1 MHVPRSLAAV
11 ALAALLSTDVAA
23 QAPLGDWSNERRNEL
38 GWLVYNLGDL
48 DGDGRTEIA
57 SAFPSRRTLHEYW
70 QDVAVYS
77 PSVSM
82 WRPRADWHVLWELEP
97 SRYAFSDRCGEALVV
112 LRRDEL
118 GFEVAVGAP
127 GSGLTAGV
135 GGAVATWAG
144 LDSGGPRSAWGS
156 TQLGAEFGAALAA
169 LPDLDA
175 DGRAELA
182 VGAPGIGAVE
192 LYLTTNGARCGVITD
207 SAPSTRFGA
216 ALAVVAGDPSEWS
229 GAELAVGAPSSSLTG
244 RERGAV
250 HVHTLADGARA
261 RSLEGE
267 TDGEHFGARII
278 ARDLERDGAA
288 ELVVASLGGDGACAS
303 VSVACSGDL
312 TRRWRY
318 GFPSGAGEQGVVI
331 DVCGDLNADGCDEV
345 LVAFSPSTPDVWPE
359 VVVLSGHDGALFHA
373 IRSFHPERGPQG
385 REFLAEPI
393 GLRLRSRLGVASAGD
408 QDGDGLDDVWIGMC
422 STRGNDGTLGVI
434 SLLSGASLGS
444 SNRVA
449 PVVKRGVR
457 VSPHTAHAGEDRSV
471 RLAHADLPRVWT
483 SFEPDNSDAD
493 GRAYDCGPSAYGR
506 CVRTL
511 GDLNGDGWDEIWS
524 AGVYADFLT
533 HSSFVV
539 ASDARA
545 TGESFDAHDFYDATR
560 VHDVDADGIDDF
572 ALSVAEQTGMYC
584 ETFGVVRLY
593 SSATQRELREITSLP
608 HLTTFGSA
616 MARVGDVD
624 GDGVAELAVAT
635 PNPECVDRSIQE
647 LRELTGCVSLLSLNP
662 AASKNPCLLTLRG
675 DATGADRFG
684 RALVYGGDWDG
695 DGVGDLAVG
704 APADSS
710 RAALGGA
717 VHIYSG
723 VTWERIASFA
733 SDVPRAGFGREL
745 AWARDVDGDNR
756 ADLIA
761 SAPWSGAD
769 QRGCVLMLG
778 SKRGLALWCTAGA
791 REFDAFGASLVVGDL
806 DGDGREELVVG
817 APGANREAF
826 PHAASVAILETTS
839 GEVRATIEGELE
851 TPDAF
856 KKGRLASR
864 GDGAYV
870 EDEPTLKRFGRSLA
884 VARDLDGDKVADLV
898 IGSPTYTGPGNAGLV
913 YAFSGRELM
922 KQVVAAEARRR
933 PTWGALSQGPRVT
946 IDVLDKL
953 WSNQARLHDEPELV
967 DEMSCA
973 QSAFGRIVVNVGD
986 QNGDSIDD
994 LVLGAIT
1001 TTSPWFEQAVELADG
1016 VTGRSRFATHDQNID
1031 AVARVRGDRGT
1042 RDAFVVA
1049 SGEHTGF
1056 SCMTL
1061 DRVRLFHGTY
1071 PVPGG
1076 ELDVSSGRHRD
1087 MVWGPDIDGDGD
1099 PDLLV
1104 STDDASSSA
1113 VVLRSGVPGGLGAV
1127 IGGPMLLGSSL
1138 AAGRDLDADGAE
1150 DLLVGPTI
1158 TFGPRSVRAFSV
1170 AKRQLLAE
1178 IVPPEDAEQFGR
1190 ALALVDDC
1198 NADGAPDI
1206 LIGAPYAGPDRR
1218 GLVQLYSGASV
1229 ELLHTWRGEV
1239 ARASLGRAV
1248 RADADFDGDGACDF
1262 VITAPGLGSDG
1273 PRGAVYIVS
1282 PVSGKVLLR
1291 IEGEPRDPND
1301 PWVESRT
1308 RHPEWFP
1315 TCHSF
1320 GWAVA
1325 TGDFNGDGVADLA
1338 IGSPQAGP
1346 KHLVGIVYAISGVE
1360 LRKHMAR

>member
-1 MHVPRSLAAV
+1 MHVPRSLAAA
-11 ALAALLSTDVAA
+11 ALAVSLSTDVAA

-48 DGDGRTEIA
+48 DGDGRTELA
-57 SAFPSRRTLHEYW
+57 SAFPSRRTLHEHW

-127 GSGLTAGV
+127 GSGLAAGV
-135 GGAVATWAG
+135 GGAVATWAA
-144 LDSGGPRSAWGS
+144 LESGGPRSAWGS
-156 TQLGAEFGAALAA
+156 TQPGAEFGAALAA

-216 ALAVVAGDPSEWS
+216 ALAVVAREPGDWG
-229 GAELAVGAPSSSLTG
+229 GAELAIGASSSSLTG

-267 TDGEHFGARII
+267 TDGEHFGARLV
-278 ARDLERDGAA
+278 ARDLERDGAS

-303 VSVACSGDL
+303 VSVVRSGDL
-312 TRRWRY
+312 ARRWRY

-345 LVAFSPSTPDVWPE
+345 LVAFSPSTPDAWPE
-359 VVVLSGHDGALFHA
+359 VVVLSGLDGSLLHA
-373 IRSFHPERGPQG
+373 IRSFHPVRGPRG
-385 REFLAEPI
+385 REFLAEPV

-422 STRGNDGTLGVI
+422 STRGDDGTLGVI

-444 SNRVA
+444 SKRVA
-449 PVVKRGVR
+449 PLVKRGVR
-457 VSPHTAHAGEDRSV
+457 VSPNTFHAGEDRSV

-511 GDLNGDGWDEIWS
+511 GDLNGDGWDEVWS

-560 VHDVDADGIDDF
+560 VHDIDADGIDDF
-572 ALSVAEQTGMYC
+572 ALSVAKQTGMYC

-593 SSATQRELREITSLP
+593 SSATERELREITSLP

-616 MARVGDVD
+616 LARVGDVD
-624 GDGVAELAVAT
+624 GDGLAELAVAT
-635 PNPECVDRSIQE
+635 PSPECVDRSIQE
-647 LRELTGCVSLLSLNP
+647 LTELTGCVSLLSLNP

-684 RALVYGGDWDG
+684 RALAYGGDWDG

-745 AWARDVDGDNR
+745 AWARDVDGDDR
-756 ADLIA
+756 AELLA

-778 SKRGLALWCTAGA
+778 SKRGEALWCTAGA

-826 PHAASVAILETTS
+826 PHAASVSILDTTS
-839 GEVRATIEGELE
+839 GDVRATIEGELE

-870 EDEPTLKRFGRSLA
+870 EDEPTLQRFGRSLA
-884 VARDLDGDKVADLV
+884 IARDLDGDNVADLV
-898 IGSPTYTGPGNAGLV
+898 IGSPTYSGPQNAGTV
-913 YAFSGRELM
+913 YAFSGAALM
-922 KQVVAAEARRR
+922 TQVARRVLAR
-933 PTWGALSQGPRVT
+933 DGDSANFAQAPRTEIGALE
-946 IDVLDKL
+946 KL
-953 WSNQARLHDEPELV
+953 WIKEVHHEDYEEGALAACTE
-967 DEMSCA
+967 
-973 QSAFGRIVVNVGD
+973 SAFGRIVVCIGD
-986 QNGDSIDD
+986 RNSDGADD
-994 LVLGAIT
+994 LVLGSTVDFID
-1001 TTSPWFEQAVELADG
+1001 EQV
-1016 VTGRSRFATHDQNID
+1016 I
-1031 AVARVRGDRGT
+1031 
-1042 RDAFVVA
+1042 VA
-1049 SGEHTGF
+1049 SGRSGSALQAISDQLIHTVVRLGSSIDAAPWGF
-1056 SCMTL
+1056 ALGSGEASGYFCNVYG
-1061 DRVRLFHGTY
+1061 RVRCF
-1071 PVPGG
+1071 GG
-1076 ELDVSSGRHRD
+1076 AASARELHALREGFGNSFARSVADAGD
-1087 MVWGPDIDGDGD
+1087 LDGDGV
-1099 PDLLV
+1099 PDFAIGFPQSDEGVRLV
-1104 STDDASSSA
+1104 SGATGSTIDTLRLA
-1113 VVLRSGVPGGLGAV
+1113 VVNFGAT
-1127 IGGPMLLGSSL
+1127 L
-1138 AAGRDLDADGAE
+1138 AAGRDFNTDG
-1150 DLLVGPTI
+1150 VG
-1158 TFGPRSVRAFSV
+1158 
-1170 AKRQLLAE
+1170 E
-1178 IVPPEDAEQFGR
+1178 IVVGAPGATGAGR
-1190 ALALVDDC
+1190 AVVYSGDSRKPLASIEAPPDAGLFARTLAVVDDC
-1198 NADGAPDI
+1198 DGDGVAE
-1206 LIGAPYAGPDRR
+1206 LVIGDPWSGPDSR
-1218 GLVQLYSGASV
+1218 GLVRLYSGRTFDV
-1229 ELLHTWRGEV
+1229 LRTWRGEH
-1239 ARASLGRAV
+1239 ANASLGRSFC
-1248 RADADFDGDGACDF
+1248 ADHDLDGDGVRDF
-1262 VITAPGLGSDG
+1262 VIGAPGLGRTG
-1273 PRGAVYIVS
+1273 PRGVVYVVS
-1282 PVSGKVLLR
+1282 PKSGRVLLR
-1291 IEGEPRDPND
+1291 LDGEPRNPEFGFCDADMRDPR
-1301 PWVESRT
+1301 E
-1308 RHPEWFP
+1308 FP
-1315 TCHSF
+1315 CSHSF

-1325 TGDFNGDGVADLA
+1325 TGDFNGDGIADLA
-1338 IGSPQAGP
+1338 IGSPQKGP
-1346 KHLVGIVYAISGVE
+1346 DDLVGIVYAVSGVE